1 MGLVPPGQFIQLAE
15 ETGLILSIGEWV
27 LGTAC
32 AQNRAWQNAG
42 YPPLRISINISG
54 LQFRQKYLE
63 ENLSR
68 IVCETGV
75 DPGHIELELTESIIM
90 KNEEETIKTLY
101 ALKDLGLKLS
111 IDDFGTGYS
120 SLSYLK
126 RFPIDSLKID
136 RSFIRDITTNP
147 DDAAITRAI
156 IAMAHSLKLRV
167 VAEGV
172 EEEKQIEFLRQEG
185 CDEMQGFFFS
195 PPVPAEGFIRLVE
208 EGKCLPVGMKA

>member
-1 MGLVPPGQFIQLAE
+1 M
-15 ETGLILSIGEWV
+15 
-27 LGTAC
+27 
-32 AQNRAWQNAG
+32 R
-42 YPPLRISINISG
+42 
-54 LQFRQKYLE
+54 
-63 ENLSR
+63 
-68 IVCETGV
+68 ETGV
-75 DPGHIELELTESIIM
+75 DPRHMELELTESIIM
-90 KNEEETIKTLY
+90 KNEGETIKTLH
-101 ALKDLGLKLS
+101 ALKDLGLNLS

-136 RSFIRDITTNP
+136 RSFIRDLTTNP

-195 PPVPAEGFIRLVE
+195 PPVPAEAFIRLVS
-208 EGKCLPVGMKA
+208 EGKHLTACIEA